1 MLLTLL
7 KIYVLIIL
15 IVSMVLFTIWLIKEE
30 KKFKD

>member
-15 IVSMVLFTIWLIKEE
+15 VLSIVLFTIWLIKEE
-30 KKFKD
+30 RKFKD